1 MNWRTLLSTMLL
13 LAAVAASWLLVNQP
27 LPESLT
33 PATGTTTTPQE
44 IGYYARDATVVG
56 TQEDGS
62 LLYKLNAREITHYPH
77 DNSIVLHEVDLSY
90 HPDTGVPWT
99 LQSEVGRLPG
109 TGDEIQLSGDVRV
122 ISHPESEADRA
133 DTSALEFS
141 NTQWTFTGNV
151 VISTEG
157 TRIDA
162 DEAHMSFVDYKLVS
176 VVVTGGPATFEQET
190 IIDEEKKITRGRAGI
205 IDYDVSNGILQ
216 LKSDAWI
223 NQGANEIS
231 GNVLRYD
238 IPNERIVADS
248 DSEGTQRV
256 HITIVPPEEETK
268 EDNSSEPEQ

>member
-122 ISHPESEADRA
+122 ISHPESEADRIIVTTTKLNIRPREDLA
-133 DTSALEFS
+133 QTDEPVRIQLGQHILAGTGMKAYLKEERLELQS
-141 NTQWTFTGNV
+141 NV
-151 VISTEG
+151 
-157 TRIDA
+157 
-162 DEAHMSFVDYKLVS
+162 Y
-176 VVVTGGPATFEQET
+176 
-190 IIDEEKKITRGRAGI
+190 GRF
-205 IDYDVSNGILQ
+205 
-216 LKSDAWI
+216 
-223 NQGANEIS
+223 
-231 GNVLRYD
+231 
-238 IPNERIVADS
+238 IP
-248 DSEGTQRV
+248 
-256 HITIVPPEEETK
+256 
-268 EDNSSEPEQ
+268 

>member
-1 MNWRTLLSTMLL
+1 MSMVASYLNWLGLMLVL
-13 LAAVAASWLLVNQP
+13 LAP
-27 LPESLT
+27 LHLGAQEPT
-33 PATGTTTTPQE
+33 PAL
-44 IGYYARDATVVG
+44 IDATLPI
-56 TQEDGS
+56 S
-62 LLYKLNAREITHYPH
+62 
-77 DNSIVLHEVDLSY
+77 VDADS
-90 HPDTGVPWT
+90 
-99 LQSEVGRLPG
+99 SELDRKNQKVIFHG
-109 TGDEIQLSGDVRV
+109 VRV
-122 ISHPESEADRA
+122 TQGNLAIHADRA

-256 HITIVPPEEETK
+256 HITIVPPEEATK